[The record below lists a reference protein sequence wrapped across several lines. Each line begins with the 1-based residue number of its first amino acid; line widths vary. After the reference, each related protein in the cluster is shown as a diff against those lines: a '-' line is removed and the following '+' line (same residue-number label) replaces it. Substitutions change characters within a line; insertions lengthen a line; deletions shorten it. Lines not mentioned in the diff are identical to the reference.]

1 MAVSPADLG
10 RIAAAKVAMD
20 STPVEERNAQLSSAV
35 CEVLGVASQQA
46 ATQLPADAA
55 SRVEELAAQVE
66 QAHRLLSDAL
76 EDYHG

>member
-10 RIAAAKVAMD
+10 RLAAEKVALE
-20 STPVEERNAQLSSAV
+20 STPVQERNAQLSADV

-46 ATQLPADAA
+46 AAVLPEAVQGQL
-55 SRVEELAAQVE
+55 EQLAAQVE
-66 QAHRLLSDAL
+66 KAHQLLSDAL